1 MTSESQFPE
10 PGQQAEHTVRVCVP
24 AGFFERLT
32 AACDFREVTQPVF
45 ALHDL
50 RPQSSEVDPV
60 LFFKII
66 FLEYILDVSSD
77 ALRKEFTAHSGL
89 RLFLNID
96 DRTALPAPEEIVLF
110 RGKLGWLG
118 FKSLLDEAIRMARKN
133 GLPEADCVIMEKRS
147 DNPLV
152 EVIREMSPGSPAT
165 ITPSSPVGPLPPA
178 AGLHHLFQTGD
189 LMPYFGEPTPSVFS
203 EQEAARAPARQIKT
217 VESSVYVE
225 SSLHAAARMLWGD
238 QPETNKPLSERG
250 SKSHATPPNG
260 FGPQTPA
267 TIDPLHSIIESLK
280 EEHVARTQKGG
291 KGEPFDSLG
300 DASTKS
306 SRTQPDS
313 GKSVTH
319 SRAIRPPDAEFD
331 PLGIESFFDGLY
343 AAPPE
348 RGSRLSGETEPQ
360 GHFAPPLP
368 LSSNAKSPAPLR
380 GAPEH
385 GAYSSEFRISYDE
398 TQAKMNTHQEERNS
412 LGTPSGDGSKEG
424 WENSSAWVRRKKSE
438 AEDRSGEQPGGVFG
452 LNDEGESTPE
462 EQEWNSSLAAQVQ
475 TRLNPAEVH
484 LSGSGKEELSLSSM
498 AAYLRPKRFLSTEL
512 IVKGL
517 YIAVPLLV
525 LLAVYV
531 MIGVLRNTQPG
542 PAAVESAKPA
552 PSGVGSQKPT
562 NSSVPQTSPAPTNTI
577 PGRGLPPPIHPKQ
590 GSITPLPNGKPAS
603 ETVRSPVTTERTTSR
618 ATENRPPV
626 QSTNGSSDEVKKLA
640 LIRHLKQKYGLDF
653 QPGLYTYRELKDIN
667 DRMEET
673 LKKAVKR

>member
-10 PGQQAEHTVRVCVP
+10 PEQQAEHTVRVCVP

-32 AACDFREVTQPVF
+32 AACDFRLVTQPVL
-45 ALHDL
+45 ALNDL

-60 LFFKII
+60 LFFKIV

-110 RGKLGWLG
+110 RGRLGWLG
-118 FKSLLDEAIRMARKN
+118 FKSLLDEAIRVARKK
-133 GLPEADCVIMEKRS
+133 GLPEADCAIMEKRY

-165 ITPSSPVGPLPPA
+165 ITPSSPVGPNPPS
-178 AGLHHLFQTGD
+178 AGLRHVFQTED
-189 LMPYFGEPTPSVFS
+189 LMPFFGEPAPSVLS
-203 EQEAARAPARQIKT
+203 EQEPVRPPIGQIKT

-225 SSLHAAARMLWGD
+225 RSLHAAARMLWGD
-238 QPETNKPLSERG
+238 QPETNESLSKPG
-250 SKSHATPPNG
+250 FKSQTTPPSG
-260 FGPQTPA
+260 FGLHTPA
-267 TIDPLHSIIESLK
+267 PIDPLHSIIESLDG
-280 EEHVARTQKGG
+280 ERAERTPKRG
-291 KGEPFDSLG
+291 KGEPSDSLS

-306 SRTQPDS
+306 SRTQPTS
-313 GKSVTH
+313 GQSITLSSAV
-319 SRAIRPPDAEFD
+319 RPPDAEFD

-343 AAPPE
+343 SAPPG
-348 RGSRLSGETEPQ
+348 RGSQLSGETESQ
-360 GHFAPPLP
+360 GHFAPPLQ

-385 GAYSSEFRISYDE
+385 GASSSEFRISYDE
-398 TQAKMNTHQEERNS
+398 TQAKMNTHQEVRNS
-412 LGTPSGDGSKEG
+412 LGTSSGDGSKEG
-424 WENSSAWVRRKKSE
+424 WENSSAWARRKKSE
-438 AEDRSGEQPGGVFG
+438 AEDRSGEQPGRRFDSDG
-452 LNDEGESTPE
+452 EGESTPQG
-462 EQEWNSSLAAQVQ
+462 QEWNSSLATEVQ
-475 TRLNPAEVH
+475 TRLTQAEEP
-484 LSGSGKEELSLSSM
+484 LSKNGKERLSLSSM
-498 AAYLRPKRFLSTEL
+498 AASSRPKRFLSTEL

-531 MIGVLRNTQPG
+531 MIGVLRNAQPV

-552 PSGVGSQKPT
+552 PSAEGSRKTT
-562 NSSVPQTSPAPTNTI
+562 NSPVPQTSPAPTNTI
-577 PGRGLPPPIHPKQ
+577 PGRGSPSPIPPKQ
-590 GSITPLPNGKPAS
+590 ESNMPLPKGKPAS
-603 ETVRSPVTTERTTSR
+603 ETVRMPGTTARTTSR
-618 ATENRPPV
+618 VTENRPPV
-626 QSTNGSSDEVKKLA
+626 QSTNGSSDEVKKLT
-640 LIRHLKQKYGLDF
+640 LIRHLKQQYGLDF